1 MKNNLFTDA
10 KTAVNLFRD
19 MRKARKNGCNVE
31 IRNVAELPFINC
43 GPGFLNTVEGCK
55 LVNGDSSVYEN
66 VKQVFDGLS
75 YEQKYKL
82 VFSPKDGE
90 FIARAQFWK
99 SVLKPVMDH
108 KKYSSAIYSILQWY
122 IHIKQTRME
131 VELQHE

>member
-1 MKNNLFTDA
+1 
-10 KTAVNLFRD
+10 

-31 IRNVAELPFINC
+31 IRKVAELPFINC

-55 LVNGDSSVYEN
+55 LVNGDYSVYEN

-75 YEQKYKL
+75 HEQKYKL

-99 SVLKPVMDH
+99 SILKPVMDT
-108 KKYSSAIYSILQWY
+108 KKYSLAIYSILHWY
-122 IHIKQTRME
+122 IQIKQMRTE
-131 VELQHE
+131 GGL